1 MKQKTKFD
9 SSIYTI
15 DCEYVESGVAAAYL
29 IQEGD
34 RLCFIENNTNY
45 AIPKLLAKVSDLG
58 LSLDNVDYCMITHVH
73 LDHAGGSGLLMQ
85 HCKNASLLAH
95 PKAARHIIHPTRL
108 IESSKTVYGEDV
120 FKQLY
125 GDIIPVPES
134 RVRIMQDE
142 EILAWGNRR
151 FTFLYTRGHA
161 NHHFCIYESFSKVI
175 FTGDAFGI
183 AYPSIGDEDHRFI
196 FPTTTPT
203 DYDVKEAY
211 KSLDKIVNTGADFAC
226 LTHFGAVDNLSEL
239 KKDLVYGYKEMQK
252 IAEASL
258 TLKDQEAMQSYCEI
272 QIRKFLYDF
281 AETKEVSL
289 SIKQKNFLEN
299 DIRLNASGLAF
310 WANRE
315 KERV

>member
-1 MKQKTKFD
+1 MKQEAKFD

-34 RLCFIENNTNY
+34 RLCFVENNTNY

-85 HCKNASLLAH
+85 HCKNATLLAH
-95 PKAARHIIHPTRL
+95 PKAARHIINPTRL
-108 IESSKTVYGEDV
+108 VASSKMVYGEDL
-120 FKQLY
+120 FNRLY

-142 EILAWGNRR
+142 EILDWGNRR

-183 AYPSIGDEDHRFI
+183 AYPSIGDEDHKFI

-203 DYDVKEAY
+203 DYDASEAY
-211 KSLDKIVNTGADFAC
+211 KSLDRIVNSGAEFAC
-226 LTHFGAVDNLSEL
+226 LTHFGAVDNLSKL
-239 KKDLVYGYKEMQK
+239 KKDLVFGYEQMQK
-252 IAEASL
+252 IAESAL
-258 TLKDQEAMQSYCEI
+258 AQKDQESMQSYCET

-299 DIRLNASGLAF
+299 DIRLNASGLSF
-310 WANRE
+310 WAIRK
-315 KERV
+315 KERF